1 MATRASV
8 MDLVRADHKRIG
20 EMFVQLKG
28 VAKGDKKRKAL
39 FGELRRE
46 ISRHDLIEEEMLYSV
61 LKKIPAAQ
69 DFLRISIVQHGIIDK
84 LVSRLD
90 SIPMLDT
97 SWDTTF
103 QRLVETFT
111 THMRH
116 EEKEVSKFLPGRV
129 MGDIPGYLR
138 IA

>member
-20 EMFVQLKG
+20 EMFAQLKG
-28 VAKGDKKRKAL
+28 FAKGDKRRKAL

-90 SIPMLDT
+90 SIPMVDT

-116 EEKEVSKFLPGRV
+116 EEKEVNKFLPGRI